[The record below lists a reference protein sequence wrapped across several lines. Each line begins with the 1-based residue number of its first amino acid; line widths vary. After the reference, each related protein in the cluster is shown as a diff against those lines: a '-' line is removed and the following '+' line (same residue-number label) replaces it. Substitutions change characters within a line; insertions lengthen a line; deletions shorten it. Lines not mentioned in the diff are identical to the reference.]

1 MEASSSQSLWK
12 CAYRSSQWPGW
23 CQVDSQ
29 ASQINSPSHAP
40 VAYNLCIPLR
50 MVAVLFF
57 FPHEDGCLKSEF
69 GAETMYK
76 CMGQI
81 QSTDLQIWGKLDR
94 LHKRPGK
101 FSGGFIKV
109 WHRFSSLI
117 TTWMNYLCYLASG
130 NQPWRAS
137 YSAEGLFCFIYWFSK
152 IL

>member
-1 MEASSSQSLWK
+1 MHSIENGG
-12 CAYRSSQWPGW
+12 CF
-23 CQVDSQ
+23 
-29 ASQINSPSHAP
+29 I
-40 VAYNLCIPLR
+40 
-50 MVAVLFF
+50 FF

-109 WHRFSSLI
+109 WHCFSSLI

-130 NQPWRAS
+130 NQP
-137 YSAEGLFCFIYWFSK
+137 
-152 IL
+152 